1 MGDSSLM
8 TMLSVVPLLIIAIA
22 IAAAGI
28 AWLSGR
34 RAIRTVVGILLVVA
48 GVASLL
54 VPIGVLI
61 SMAGGALIA
70 LVGVVLLIAEYG
82 PRRAG

>member
-1 MGDSSLM
+1 VGDSSLI
-8 TMLSVVPLLIIAIA
+8 TILSVVPLLIIGTA

-34 RAIRTVVGILLVVA
+34 RAIRTAVAIVLVAV
-48 GVASLL
+48 GVASLFS
-54 VPIGVLI
+54 PIGILL

-70 LVGVVLLIAEYG
+70 LVGVVLLVAEYI
-82 PRRAG
+82 PRRDV